1 LEQYSP
7 EPSARPSNP
16 IPRRGLAH
24 GHLQNSDDTPSPQR
38 LAVLNPSGDEMSQD
52 EEEEPMLSPSSLT
65 PRRGQGSAN
74 AHADT
79 PRPKTP
85 HRDKYGLS
93 PKDYDNSLSASSQ
106 KDNAPVHREPP
117 GRITGEY
124 IRERHAKAQA
134 LQARKTTEKPRN
146 TIPLLRP
153 PSALAVK
160 TQVEVPGHWLVPLY
174 EGRSPHVSPAADA
187 TRYRVAETRKFHGQ
201 REEEKK
207 ERHLFNKWIT
217 QTGEAPQKFGEE
229 QTSEAEQEEVQEE
242 LVQSAKSGKPY
253 DITSTVSDG
262 EEEDVMRDTGKTSA
276 SSLLVEVM
284 STLSKS
290 KESLL
295 PAAKA
300 KDPQLP
306 SSSPSNSD
314 PIDSSP
320 AQGDTRLPFS
330 PSRLP
335 IETTAPA
342 VRHGAPLPTTQHPSR
357 SPSKVMT
364 KDQSQ
369 RSAAPSSPE
378 RRQPAAKTPGMR
390 KSMRIAQSTK
400 SAKK

>member
-1 LEQYSP
+1 
-7 EPSARPSNP
+7 
-16 IPRRGLAH
+16 
-24 GHLQNSDDTPSPQR
+24 
-38 LAVLNPSGDEMSQD
+38 
-52 EEEEPMLSPSSLT
+52 
-65 PRRGQGSAN
+65 
-74 AHADT
+74 
-79 PRPKTP
+79 
-85 HRDKYGLS
+85 
-93 PKDYDNSLSASSQ
+93 
-106 KDNAPVHREPP
+106 
-117 GRITGEY
+117 
-124 IRERHAKAQA
+124 
-134 LQARKTTEKPRN
+134 
-146 TIPLLRP
+146 
-153 PSALAVK
+153 VK

-187 TRYRVAETRKFHGQ
+187 TRYPVAETRKFHGQ

-207 ERHLFNKWIT
+207 ERHMFNKWIT

-242 LVQSAKSGKPY
+242 LVQSAKSGNPY
-253 DITSTVSDG
+253 DVTSTVSDG

-306 SSSPSNSD
+306 SSSPSSSD

-320 AQGDTRLPFS
+320 AQGDTRLPSS

-335 IETTAPA
+335 IKTTAPA

-378 RRQPAAKTPGMR
+378 RRQPAAKTPAETKAEQTPGMR